1 MLHAL
6 GFHHEHNRP
15 DRATFLDVDLDAT
28 DADAQF
34 QLMGTS
40 EWVRALTDTRTG
52 KLSTGEN
59 VQKWTR
65 FSLLF
70 FPTVP
75 SDEYDSAPSRNY
87 LRPLLDVSACIS

>member
-1 MLHAL
+1 MTNINDYGAPDGWQIISLGGMTLSSCTGDAASTIKHEVQMIKGIFILIYFIFFQMLHAL

-40 EWVRALTDTRTG
+40 EWVRA
-52 KLSTGEN
+52 
-59 VQKWTR
+59 
-65 FSLLF
+65 
-70 FPTVP
+70 
-75 SDEYDSAPSRNY
+75 
-87 LRPLLDVSACIS
+87 